1 MDTLNNILTYAG
13 LFFVLLGSIFLFLG
27 ALGIYR
33 MPDLYNR
40 LQAGTKASTLGA
52 MSVVLGVGLL
62 QPSWL
67 IKLIVVIF
75 FIGIS
80 NPLSSHA
87 LARASYRRGI
97 RPFFK
102 KKIDDYEEVVQKEAK
117 KRKKKRAKSN
127 DTLQASHKGIE

>member
-1 MDTLNNILTYAG
+1 MDTLNNILYIIG
-13 LFFVLLGSIFLFLG
+13 LGFVLFGSIFLFLG

-52 MSVVLGVGLL
+52 MSVIFGVSLMQPDWLL
-62 QPSWL
+62 
-67 IKLIVVIF
+67 KLLVIII

-80 NPLSSHA
+80 NPLSSHI
-87 LARASYRRGI
+87 LARASYQRGI

-102 KKIDDYEEVVQKEAK
+102 KDKMDDYEAVARHQSELNENEV
-117 KRKKKRAKSN
+117 KS
-127 DTLQASHKGIE
+127 

>member
-1 MDTLNNILTYAG
+1 MEILQEILTYIG
-13 LFFVLLGSIFLFLG
+13 LVFILIGSIFLFLG

-62 QPSWL
+62 QPLWL
-67 IKLIVVIF
+67 IKLIIIII
-75 FIGIS
+75 FIGFA

-87 LARASYRRGI
+87 LARASYRAGI
-97 RPFFK
+97 KPFFK
-102 KKIDDYEEVVQKEAK
+102 KEIDAYGKAVEKQLKKIQKKLEK
-117 KRKKKRAKSN
+117 
-127 DTLQASHKGIE
+127 Q

>member
-1 MDTLNNILTYAG
+1 MELLNEILQYLG
-13 LFFVLLGSIFLFLG
+13 LAFILIGSIFLFLG

-62 QPSWL
+62 QPDWL
-67 IKLIVVIF
+67 VKLIIIIL
-75 FIGIS
+75 FIGFA

-87 LARASYRRGI
+87 LARASYRAGI
-97 RPFFK
+97 KPYFK
-102 KKIDDYEEVVQKEAK
+102 KEIDAYGKAVTKQLKKTQKK
-117 KRKKKRAKSN
+117 LN
-127 DTLQASHKGIE
+127 N

>member
-1 MDTLNNILTYAG
+1 MDTLNNILHFTG
-13 LFFVLLGSIFLFLG
+13 LGFVLLGSIFLFLG

-52 MSVVLGVGLL
+52 MSVVLGVGLM
-62 QPSWL
+62 QPSWV
-67 IKLIVVIF
+67 IKLIVIVL

-102 KKIDDYEEVVQKEAK
+102 KKIDDYEAEVEKEK
-117 KRKKKRAKSN
+117 VESEKV
-127 DTLQASHKGIE
+127 KGESA

>member
-1 MDTLNNILTYAG
+1 MDTLNNILQYVG
-13 LFFVLLGSIFLFLG
+13 LGFVLLGSIFLFLG

-52 MSVVLGVGLL
+52 MSVVFGVGLM
-62 QPSWL
+62 QPDWM
-67 IKLIVVIF
+67 IKLIVIIL

-87 LARASYRRGI
+87 LARASYRSGI
-97 RPFFK
+97 KPFNEN
-102 KKIDDYEEVVQKEAK
+102 KIDAYAEQVESEKEK
-117 KRKKKRAKSN
+117 LN
-127 DTLQASHKGIE
+127 NN

>member
-1 MDTLNNILTYAG
+1 MDILKNILEYLG
-13 LFFVLLGSIFLFLG
+13 LGFVLLGSVFLFLG

-62 QPSWL
+62 QPNWL
-67 IKLIVVIF
+67 IKLIVIIL

-97 RPFFK
+97 FPFFK
-102 KKIDDYEEVVQKEAK
+102 KKIDAYEAEVKGEKAE
-117 KRKKKRAKSN
+117 N
-127 DTLQASHKGIE
+127 ASEDIKTQ

>member
-1 MDTLNNILTYAG
+1 MEILNEILKYIG
-13 LFFVLLGSIFLFLG
+13 LAFILIGSIFLFLG

-62 QPSWL
+62 QPDWL
-67 IKLIVVIF
+67 IKLIIIIL
-75 FIGIS
+75 FIGFA

-87 LARASYRRGI
+87 LARASYRAGI
-97 RPFFK
+97 KPFFK
-102 KKIDDYEEVVQKEAK
+102 KEIDAYGKAVTKQLKKLQKLL
-117 KRKKKRAKSN
+117 N
-127 DTLQASHKGIE
+127 N